1 MGSDNQRRIRLIAN
15 PIAGGNARKKIDQ
28 AAAWLQS
35 QGCQV
40 EVLLTG
46 ARGDAREFARQAHQS
61 GCDLVIAAGG
71 DGTLNEV
78 INGLAPSPIPLAFVP
93 LGTTNVFALEVGI
106 PFDIEAAC
114 RIALQ
119 GQPRP
124 VCLGLAGDT
133 RFLLMAGIGFD
144 ADAVFR
150 VSSRLKRRTGKFAY
164 LVSAVSALLAGPFAP
179 IEVQTEDGTR
189 LTGYNLVV
197 GNGRFYGGKFSITPG
212 ASLHDDTLEACLF
225 LRPGRLRFL
234 GSALKIALGSR
245 LPAAEARIFKTRQL
259 EVSGAGLA
267 VQIDGDFH
275 GRLPMTIKALP
286 GELRMVLP
294 AGA

>member
-1 MGSDNQRRIRLIAN
+1 MHRKNQGRIRLIAN
-15 PIAGGNARKKIDQ
+15 PIAGGNARQKIDQ
-28 AAAWLQS
+28 AAAWLRR
-35 QGCQV
+35 QGREV

-46 ARGDAREFARQAHQS
+46 ARGDAREFARQAPQA

-78 INGLAPSPIPLAFVP
+78 INGLAPSAIPLAFIP

-114 RIALQ
+114 RIALE
-119 GQPRP
+119 GEPRP

-133 RFLLMAGIGFD
+133 RFLLMAGVGFD

-150 VSSRLKRRTGKFAY
+150 VSSKLKRRTGKFAY

-179 IEVQTEDGTR
+179 IEVETEQGER
-189 LTGYNLVV
+189 LRGYNLVV
-197 GNGRFYGGKFSITPG
+197 GNGRFYGGRFSITPG
-212 ASLHDDTLEACLF
+212 ASLYEDTLEACLF

-234 GSALKIALGSR
+234 GSALKIALGAR
-245 LPAAEARIFKTRQL
+245 LPAEEARIFKTRHL
-259 EVSGAGLA
+259 EVAGAGLA

-275 GRLPMTIKALP
+275 GRLPMTIRALP

-294 AGA
+294 TGA